1 MLFYFVYLKALNGV
15 AIRALQNNLQ
25 TTHIMKQLIK
35 VQEIKELYQTPEIGF
50 INLES
55 EGVICASKDG
65 NIDDWEEDDE
75 DPIEF

>member
-1 MLFYFVYLKALNGV
+1 
-15 AIRALQNNLQ
+15 
-25 TTHIMKQLIK
+25 MKQLIK

-65 NIDDWEEDDE
+65 NIDDWDEDDE